1 MFKKV
6 RTKLTLI
13 NIAVV
18 GIIILLFF
26 SGIYILM
33 RHNTQLQSEQQLF
46 SYTTAIAMQDQR
58 PNPAPPIRQ
67 NNNFFFVKYGQN
79 GIIERTKN
87 IPVTDEELD
96 TLLSGV
102 LYTKENT
109 GIIELPSERFRYCI
123 NISPG
128 MRIVTVAFMS
138 TQPEEEVFARLR
150 MILIF
155 SGLAGLLVVYVSSLF
170 MAGRALIPIKN
181 SWERQKNFV
190 ADASHELR
198 SPLAVIQT
206 SIELVMG
213 NKNETVDS
221 QMKWLENIRAENERM
236 TKLVNDLL
244 TLARADSDQKLLEKT
259 YFPLHNAINSAVTAL
274 EPVAAKKGVSL
285 TLKQSSEIE
294 IYGDEGKLKQL
305 AVILID
311 NAIKYTPSG
320 GTAEV
325 VLKKC
330 DNHAELYVSDTGEGI
345 ESEHIEKIFERF
357 YRVDKARSRE
367 NGGTG
372 LGLSIADWIVKEHK
386 GSISVSSTPSKG
398 TTFKVR
404 LPLSVRRS

>member
-6 RTKLTLI
+6 RLKLTLI
-13 NIAVV
+13 NITVV
-18 GIIILLFF
+18 GIILLLFF

-33 RHNTQLQSEQQLF
+33 KRNTQMQSEQQLS
-46 SYTTAIAMQDQR
+46 SYTAAIAMQNQR
-58 PNPAPPIRQ
+58 PNPAPPFKQ
-67 NNNFFFVKYGQN
+67 TNDFFFVKYIQN
-79 GIIERTKN
+79 GIVERSQY
-87 IPVTDEELD
+87 IPVTDEQLE
-96 TLLSGV
+96 TLLSEV
-102 LYTKENT
+102 LNT
-109 GIIELPSERFRYCI
+109 TANKGIAALPSERFRYCLS
-123 NISPG
+123 ISPG

-138 TQPEEEVFARLR
+138 TQPEDEIFARLR
-150 MILIF
+150 MILLF
-155 SGLAGLLVVYVSSLF
+155 VGLTGLLVVFVSSLF
-170 MAGRALIPIKN
+170 MAGRALVPIKD

-206 SIELVMG
+206 SVELVMD

-221 QMKWLENIRAENERM
+221 QIKWLENIQAENTRM

-244 TLARADSDQKLLEKT
+244 TLARADSDQKLMEKK
-259 YFPLHNAINSAVTAL
+259 YFPLNNALNSAVTVM
-274 EPVAAKKGVSL
+274 EPVAVKNGVHL
-285 TLKQSSEIE
+285 TLKQNSDIE
-294 IYGDEGKLKQL
+294 IYGDESKLKQL
-305 AVILID
+305 VVILID

-320 GTAEV
+320 GSAEV

-345 ESEHIEKIFERF
+345 ESEHIKKIFERF

-386 GSISVSSTPSKG
+386 GSISVSSTPGNG

-404 LPLSVRRS
+404 LPLSSR